1 MSRDAVGE
9 SQWVGTSLDIM
20 SKKSYSYHSVLFR
33 DLGGRGVG
41 VSYSLSYREID
52 IRNHP

>member
-20 SKKSYSYHSVLFR
+20 SKKSCFLPLKSLR